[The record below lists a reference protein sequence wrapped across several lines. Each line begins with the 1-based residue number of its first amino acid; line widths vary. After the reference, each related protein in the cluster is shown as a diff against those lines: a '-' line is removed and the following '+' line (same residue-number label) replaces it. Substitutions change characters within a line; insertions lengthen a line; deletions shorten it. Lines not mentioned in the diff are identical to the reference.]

1 MAEGEFSFTL
11 TPSKVTS
18 EAISN
23 GALSLKDQAE
33 TLVCKN
39 SQSGM
44 INFGENAITFKQA
57 GTYSFN
63 ISEVKGD
70 DPNITYSDHVATVEA
85 KVTDQDGNLTVEWIG
100 LDTVK
105 FENTYQPFSTSIQFT
120 GNKQF
125 SGRDMNE
132 GEFNFVVLD
141 VNGKEVAHGKNKQ
154 DGIITF
160 TEINYDQVGTYNY
173 DICEVN
179 DALGGIQYDTKVVHA
194 TVSVVDDDGQLKAT
208 VVYDNETIFNNTYRA
223 KPTSISFEAL
233 KQMVGRPLKNQEFT
247 FVLKDQDGHI
257 IQEQQNDENGRIIFD
272 AISYDQAGQYV
283 YTVEE
288 VKGSDATITYDGNI
302 YTIVVDVVDDLKGNL
317 NPKITV
323 TNTGEHEAALLFT
336 NTYSKPI
343 PTPDTKPDQTPG
355 MTPDSNPDETPV
367 QSPETSDT
375 THFIHLQV
383 LMIVSGLGVVY
394 TMNRK
399 RKQSHI

>member
-1 MAEGEFSFTL
+1 
-11 TPSKVTS
+11 
-18 EAISN
+18 
-23 GALSLKDQAE
+23 
-33 TLVCKN
+33 
-39 SQSGM
+39 
-44 INFGENAITFKQA
+44 
-57 GTYSFN
+57 
-63 ISEVKGD
+63 
-70 DPNITYSDHVATVEA
+70 
-85 KVTDQDGNLTVEWIG
+85 
-100 LDTVK
+100 
-105 FENTYQPFSTSIQFT
+105 
-120 GNKQF
+120 
-125 SGRDMNE
+125 MNE

-233 KQMVGRPLKNQEFT
+233 KQMVGRLLKNQEFT

-336 NTYSKPI
+336 NTYSEPI